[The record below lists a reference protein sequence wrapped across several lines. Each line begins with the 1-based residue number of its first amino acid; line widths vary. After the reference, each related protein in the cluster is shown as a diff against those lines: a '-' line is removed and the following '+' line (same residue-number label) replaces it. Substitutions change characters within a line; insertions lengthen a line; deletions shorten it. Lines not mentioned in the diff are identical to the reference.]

1 MGSSSWLFTPTE
13 KTTIYGGFF
22 TDFNEMIELCP
33 RVTIDLNVFV
43 GVWGNAIEVRVA
55 QEQDGSIAF
64 KNPILDFSGL
74 SGAVVN
80 GS

>member
-1 MGSSSWLFTPTE
+1 
-13 KTTIYGGFF
+13 
-22 TDFNEMIELCP
+22 MIELCP

-43 GVWGNAIEVRVA
+43 GVWGNAIEVRVT